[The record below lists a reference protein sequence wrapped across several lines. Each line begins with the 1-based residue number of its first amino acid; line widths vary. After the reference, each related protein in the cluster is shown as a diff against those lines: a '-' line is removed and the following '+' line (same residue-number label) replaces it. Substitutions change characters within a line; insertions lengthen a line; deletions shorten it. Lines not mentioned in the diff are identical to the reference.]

1 MFHKEAIYLFYHG
14 KFQAGY
20 SKKKAGDP
28 AAGLFSGLWIAALC
42 LTVLAV
48 SSPALSKS
56 YNLAISSHAFNNNGF
71 IPVYYTCQ
79 GSDINPPLAFK
90 NIPPHTASLVLIL
103 EDPDAPGGTFTH
115 WLLWNIDP
123 KTRGIDGHAV
133 PHGAVQGFN
142 DFGTIGYGGPC
153 PPPGNAHRYIFEL
166 FAVNTILHVKRTIT
180 RQDLEKEIHSHI
192 IAHALLTGFYKR
204 K

>member
-20 SKKKAGDP
+20 SKKKAGNP

-42 LTVLAV
+42 ITVIAV
-48 SSPALSKS
+48 STPALSQS
-56 YNLAISSHAFNNNGF
+56 YHLAISSPAFDNNGF
-71 IPVYYTCQ
+71 IPVHFTCQ

-123 KTRGIDGHAV
+123 KTRGIDGHDV
-133 PHGAVQGFN
+133 PHGAEQGFN
-142 DFGTIGYGGPC
+142 DFGTKGYGGPC

-166 FAVNTILHVKRTIT
+166 FAVNTVLHVNRTIT
-180 RQDLEKEIHSHI
+180 RQGLEKAIHSHI

>member
-1 MFHKEAIYLFYHG
+1 MLYHG
-14 KFQAGY
+14 KFHAGY
-20 SKKKAGDP
+20 SKKKAGSP

-42 LTVLAV
+42 FTVLAA
-48 SSPALSKS
+48 STPALSQS
-56 YNLAISSHAFNNNGF
+56 YNLAISSPAFNNNGL
-71 IPVYYTCQ
+71 IPVHYTCQ
-79 GSDINPPLAFK
+79 GSDRNPPLAFK

-115 WLLWNIDP
+115 WLLWNISP
-123 KTRGIDGHAV
+123 KTRGIDERTV
-133 PHGAVQGFN
+133 PHGAEQGFN
-142 DFGTIGYGGPC
+142 DFGTKGYGGPC

-166 FAVNTILHVKRTIT
+166 FAVNTVLHVNRTIT
-180 RQDLEKEIHSHI
+180 RQGLEKAIDGHI